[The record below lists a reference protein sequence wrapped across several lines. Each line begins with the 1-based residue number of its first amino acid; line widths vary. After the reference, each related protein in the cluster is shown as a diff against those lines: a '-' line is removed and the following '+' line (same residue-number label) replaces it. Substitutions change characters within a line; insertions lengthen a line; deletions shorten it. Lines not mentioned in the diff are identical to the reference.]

1 MFHLTLGAD
10 INTAVPGVEVGP
22 TPEPSMETVASLW
35 HDVRQSVAVI
45 MASVLAAQE
54 DQSPGPEARRWL
66 WHIGEES
73 RRISRIFEHAV
84 RAGSA
89 PRRLRSLEEV
99 TLGVVHSIR
108 VVFSTVIDYRAM
120 GSEINVDGVAVE
132 RALANVVANAC
143 RAAGPEGQV
152 RIEINGEPDGSAI
165 ITVDDNGPGFGRVSA
180 GHAGLGLEVSRR
192 VLDPVRGS
200 VRISEVGPLGG
211 ARVQLHLP
219 SDSPETTPGGPA

>member
-1 MFHLTLGAD
+1 VE
-10 INTAVPGVEVGP
+10 TA
-22 TPEPSMETVASLW
+22 ASLW

-54 DQSPGPEARRWL
+54 DPSPGPEARRWL
-66 WHIGEES
+66 WHISEES

-89 PRRLRSLEEV
+89 PPPLRSLEEV
-99 TLGVVHSIR
+99 TSGVVHSIR
-108 VVFSTVIDYRAM
+108 VVFSTVIEYRAT
-120 GSEINVDGVAVE
+120 GREINVDGVAVE

-143 RAAGPEGQV
+143 RAAGPAGQV
-152 RIEINGEPDGSAI
+152 RIEINGAPDGSAI
-165 ITVDDNGPGFGRVSA
+165 ITVDDNGPGFGRVAA

-192 VLDPVRGS
+192 VLDPIRGS
-200 VRISEVGPLGG
+200 VRISKIGPLGG

-219 SDSPETTPGGPA
+219 SYSPNTTPGALA